1 MTRSRLQNRYLKH
14 RKESKEQNY
23 TKQQNYCVSLLKK
36 VKKNYNIILNEKT
49 VPDNKVLKTVKS
61 LFR

>member
-49 VPDNKVLKTVKS
+49 P
-61 LFR
+61 